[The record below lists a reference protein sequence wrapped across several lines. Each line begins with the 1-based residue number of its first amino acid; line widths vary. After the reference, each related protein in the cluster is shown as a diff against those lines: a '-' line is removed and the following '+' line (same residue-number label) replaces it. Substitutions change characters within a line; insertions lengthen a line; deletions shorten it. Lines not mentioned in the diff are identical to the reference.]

1 MSKLIVSTPESG
13 DWTVVQ
19 DDQGRVIYSG
29 HDAFSQL
36 VQVVLG
42 WANDQVEVDYIEW
55 EDEEFQSKF

>member
-1 MSKLIVSTPESG
+1 MSKLIVNTRES
-13 DWTVVQ
+13 DYWTIVQ

-29 HDAFSQL
+29 HDTFNQL
-36 VQVVLG
+36 VQQVLA

>member
-1 MSKLIVSTPESG
+1 MSKLIVNTRES
-13 DWTVVQ
+13 DYWTIVQ

-29 HDAFSQL
+29 HDTFNQL
-36 VQVVLG
+36 VQQVLE